1 MHREEYE
8 RAYEKLKDDRSS
20 DLMVQYRAQLL
31 AGDSKSAL
39 ESARRHVSR
48 NRQEAQPQAA
58 LVELLWLAED
68 HNAARQEF
76 EKLRNISGSIDMAS
90 PVFTRLNPIAKELGL
105 PSDWRL
111 PSEPRDDIGERP
123 PLDSLGP
130 VHWSPP
136 TAHNWELP
144 MADGKT
150 RSLKEFAGKPVVII
164 FYLGHACL
172 HCAEQLQAFAP
183 KYEEYQKAG
192 IEMIA
197 ISTDDLKGLK
207 ISIDTYGDEPMP
219 IPLVSNDKLDV
230 FKKWRVYDDFED
242 LPLHGTF
249 VIDPEGRILWQDIS
263 YEPFMDPDFVLNE
276 AQRLLDQRRVESTP
290 STGPKKSISLK
301 VPPQEE

>member
-1 MHREEYE
+1 
-8 RAYEKLKDDRSS
+8 
-20 DLMVQYRAQLL
+20 
-31 AGDSKSAL
+31 
-39 ESARRHVSR
+39 
-48 NRQEAQPQAA
+48 
-58 LVELLWLAED
+58 
-68 HNAARQEF
+68 
-76 EKLRNISGSIDMAS
+76 
-90 PVFTRLNPIAKELGL
+90 
-105 PSDWRL
+105 
-111 PSEPRDDIGERP
+111 
-123 PLDSLGP
+123 
-130 VHWSPP
+130 
-136 TAHNWELP
+136 
-144 MADGKT
+144 
-150 RSLKEFAGKPVVII
+150 VII